1 MDAPA
6 TRNGANDGKGDCIMG
21 LFSSDGRD
29 RNHDG
34 YVSPFDADETQAY
47 VDPSRS
53 LNQDHAEREGGP
65 ESSGRTTS
73 DQQTQPKRS
82 SGKSQSQ
89 SGKQDR
95 TERRRNRYATIAL
108 LCAIVGV
115 AYPAIAP
122 AAWVDPRWI
131 PAVPFV
137 TALFALLAISVYV
150 RNRRNGGLVRAIIA
164 LLCAGGLMSGMIE
177 TSQGSIVVHPLD
189 GMNISVPGVI
199 DITASQGPQ
208 PSDGETRD
216 TVIHDNEIVLIYERV
231 PGPAAV

>member
-1 MDAPA
+1 
-6 TRNGANDGKGDCIMG
+6 MG
-21 LFSSDGRD
+21 LFSGDGRD

-47 VDPSRS
+47 VDPSQSRHR
-53 LNQDHAEREGGP
+53 DHAERESRAGN
-65 ESSGRTTS
+65 SQS
-73 DQQTQPKRS
+73 KRS
-82 SGKSQSQ
+82 SGEPQSQ

-95 TERRRNRYATIAL
+95 TERRRNRYATIAF

-131 PAVPFV
+131 PAAPFV
-137 TALFALLAISVYV
+137 TALFALLAISIYA
-150 RNRRNGGLVRAIIA
+150 RNRRNGGLIRAIIA

-177 TSQGSIVVHPLD
+177 TSHGSIVVHPLD

-199 DITASQGPQ
+199 DITTSQGPQ
-208 PSDGETRD
+208 PSDDETRD
-216 TVIHDNEIVLIYERV
+216 TVIHDDEVVLTYEWV
-231 PGPAAV
+231 PGLAEA